1 MTHFYTFMITAS
13 IFKGQEVEEV
23 YNVHQES
30 VQSFWIIS
38 YKVHSLVH
46 NNNLKYFC
54 KCDPVQTQLIS
65 SEKQEET
72 LRPTEDTETL
82 RNHETRTRTQDREA
96 EWMWCWRCGG
106 GSVSQRRLC
115 RRTESQ
121 QDSPHTLLLYQR
133 QRRRRWMLFCYCD
146 GQSNHH
152 QSRTDSRT
160 DHYIQTH
167 SHHCLLSSWFLC
179 NSLI

>member
-1 MTHFYTFMITAS
+1 MITAS
-13 IFKGQEVEEV
+13 IFKGQEVEQV

-72 LRPTEDTETL
+72 LRPTEDSETL
-82 RNHETRTRTQDREA
+82 SHQTRSTQTQDREA
-96 EWMWCWRCGG
+96 E
-106 GSVSQRRLC
+106 
-115 RRTESQ
+115 
-121 QDSPHTLLLYQR
+121 
-133 QRRRRWMLFCYCD
+133 
-146 GQSNHH
+146 
-152 QSRTDSRT
+152 
-160 DHYIQTH
+160 
-167 SHHCLLSSWFLC
+167 
-179 NSLI
+179 